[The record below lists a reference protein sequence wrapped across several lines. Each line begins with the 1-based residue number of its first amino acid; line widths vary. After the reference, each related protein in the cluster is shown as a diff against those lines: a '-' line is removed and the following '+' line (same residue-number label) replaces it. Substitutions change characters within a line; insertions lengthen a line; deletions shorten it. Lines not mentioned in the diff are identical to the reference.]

1 MFDANLL
8 KLAEEILEKLRHNHL
23 KIATAESC
31 TGGLVAGC
39 FTSIAGSADV
49 LERGWVTYSNLA
61 KTEELGVPAALLNQF
76 GAVSAETAAGMVE
89 GIFAHAPVQV
99 AFSVTGIAGPGGEQ
113 PGKPV
118 GLVWFGVGVRGH
130 KPETE
135 KVIFSGDRNEIR
147 MAAVAHGL
155 QMIQRVANSLLI

>member
-1 MFDANLL
+1 MFDAKLL
-8 KLAEEILEKLRHNHL
+8 KVAEEILGKLRSDHL

-39 FTSIAGSADV
+39 FTSIAGCSDV
-49 LERGWVTYSNLA
+49 FERGWVTYTNLA
-61 KTEELGVPAALLNQF
+61 KTEELGVSEETLRQF
-76 GAVSAETAAGMVE
+76 GAVSAETAAAMVE
-89 GIFAHAPVQV
+89 GIFAHAPVQI

-118 GLVWFGVGVRGH
+118 GLVWFGMGVRGH

-147 MAAVAHGL
+147 IAAVAHGL
-155 QMIQRVANSLLI
+155 QIIQRAINSSPL